1 MLSRVVLAAPEAVL
15 RPSPC
20 AAQLH
25 SHRLQL
31 QPATPNRAVPV
42 WLVRR
47 TQSTAAGVASVPS
60 PAAAA
65 PNYLDLPQ
73 RAGAMPHA
81 NDRRENARRE
91 ASRPK
96 IRRWTT
102 SRNDDVEESVSA
114 FRSGK
119 NDQKM
124 PRETRLA
131 KPVQL
136 RRGKQRW
143 LEREDARPEYRKPKS
158 DQENVEANQL
168 YPAAHPHQNKRD
180 NKALRKPQK
189 RDRRRFAEPL
199 SVVIRRVGKTADEGF
214 WQKIVQ
220 ELEQNMERRSK
231 SDICSAVEGLSKN
244 FFGCSAASVPKNST
258 PSEFSGSAQTSRNSG
273 APANVSEMADI
284 FDEDSL
290 LSTKLRAFL
299 TKQRLSDATV
309 YTMHDL
315 AVLARALLRRRR
327 TRRTPSSTSAKSL
340 PADDVAAR
348 CAICMLERVE
358 RFPNLADSIVAMR
371 FVVDLGFEEEV
382 ESEWFHSAA
391 LLSTTGRVALEQ
403 IGADENNGDAGVDNT
418 TGGGESVTCLF
429 RQLGELLFTLA
440 KWADHDQKARPRR
453 STPAGEEDAGTRTC
467 TTELREN
474 LVEACLQRV
483 RSLLAGGEAGVSIA
497 TGADFAQICYF
508 LGRREAMR
516 RDRGRT
522 APEGAMEDDLL
533 VLVAT
538 TIVERGVDLDATQI
552 GIIAKTFF
560 ERGLISDDFVLCLLR
575 KLEGTTQWRSLGPL
589 DEQLQPVFNA
599 GAGEAGAGYTATS
612 PDSDDIFAV
621 ADGARDLH
629 KRDEPYVSDEE
640 NIRAY
645 IAASRGESASAG
657 PAGPLPLLVPGGGHE
672 MRPLQS
678 EAGVDDAPSSQKFR
692 MCLRTLRAT
701 VRRID
706 VEGEERR
713 EEVQM
718 WLQRLDAALR
728 AAHRLKAHR

>member
-1 MLSRVVLAAPEAVL
+1 
-15 RPSPC
+15 
-20 AAQLH
+20 
-25 SHRLQL
+25 
-31 QPATPNRAVPV
+31 
-42 WLVRR
+42 
-47 TQSTAAGVASVPS
+47 
-60 PAAAA
+60 
-65 PNYLDLPQ
+65 
-73 RAGAMPHA
+73 
-81 NDRRENARRE
+81 
-91 ASRPK
+91 
-96 IRRWTT
+96 
-102 SRNDDVEESVSA
+102 
-114 FRSGK
+114 
-119 NDQKM
+119 
-124 PRETRLA
+124 
-131 KPVQL
+131 
-136 RRGKQRW
+136 
-143 LEREDARPEYRKPKS
+143 
-158 DQENVEANQL
+158 
-168 YPAAHPHQNKRD
+168 
-180 NKALRKPQK
+180 
-189 RDRRRFAEPL
+189 
-199 SVVIRRVGKTADEGF
+199 
-214 WQKIVQ
+214 
-220 ELEQNMERRSK
+220 
-231 SDICSAVEGLSKN
+231 
-244 FFGCSAASVPKNST
+244 
-258 PSEFSGSAQTSRNSG
+258 
-273 APANVSEMADI
+273 
-284 FDEDSL
+284 
-290 LSTKLRAFL
+290 
-299 TKQRLSDATV
+299 
-309 YTMHDL
+309 
-315 AVLARALLRRRR
+315 
-327 TRRTPSSTSAKSL
+327 
-340 PADDVAAR
+340 
-348 CAICMLERVE
+348 
-358 RFPNLADSIVAMR
+358 
-371 FVVDLGFEEEV
+371 
-382 ESEWFHSAA
+382 
-391 LLSTTGRVALEQ
+391 
-403 IGADENNGDAGVDNT
+403 
-418 TGGGESVTCLF
+418 
-429 RQLGELLFTLA
+429 
-440 KWADHDQKARPRR
+440 
-453 STPAGEEDAGTRTC
+453 
-467 TTELREN
+467 
-474 LVEACLQRV
+474 
-483 RSLLAGGEAGVSIA
+483 
-497 TGADFAQICYF
+497 
-508 LGRREAMR
+508 MR